1 MTKFDGSARSVKYSG
16 KVSNFGRLSNMSN
29 SKTWFAMVWAVLIV
43 GIVTI
48 RVRLVSGFFT
58 SS

>member
-1 MTKFDGSARSVKYSG
+1 MTKFDGSAGSVKYSG

-29 SKTWFAMVWAVLIV
+29 SKTWFSIVWAVLIV